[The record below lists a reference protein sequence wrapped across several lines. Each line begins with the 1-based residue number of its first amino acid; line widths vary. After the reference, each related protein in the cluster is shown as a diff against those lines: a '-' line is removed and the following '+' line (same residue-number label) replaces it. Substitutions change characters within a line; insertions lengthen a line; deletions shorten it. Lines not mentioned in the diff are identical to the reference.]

1 MLCLI
6 TIDIAPTV
14 TQKGVDVNTVLT
26 VILTST
32 MTQADVDVNTV
43 LTVILTSTV
52 TQMWMLTLSYNDN
65 SCSTVTQT
73 DVGAY
78 NYHSCSTSDR
88 QMWILT
94 LF

>member
-6 TIDIAPTV
+6 TINIAPTA
-14 TQKGVDVNTVLT
+14 TQKDVDVNTVLT

-65 SCSTVTQT
+65 SYSNNDT
-73 DVGAY
+73 DRCWG
-78 NYHSCSTSDR
+78 
-88 QMWILT
+88 L
-94 LF
+94 